1 MSMQKPDKFL
11 PALYGGIIM
20 GAISAVP
27 FLNFVNCLCCAGII
41 FGGFIAVFL
50 YRNNFTPDTP
60 PFTTG
65 DCLAVGAMA
74 GVVGA
79 VVATVLDQVFLLL
92 FGNVLKEFILQ
103 FLESMNLDIPEGALE
118 EIRKR
123 IEEVPTGVISIFIEL
138 VFGLILY
145 PIFGLLGGLI
155 GYAVW
160 KPPAPAVQT
169 TTSATPS

>member
-1 MSMQKPDKFL
+1 MQKPDKFL

-20 GAISAVP
+20 GVIWTVP
-27 FLNFVNCLCCAGII
+27 FLNFVNCLCCAGLL
-41 FGGFIAVFL
+41 FGGFIAVFF
-50 YRNNFTPDTP
+50 YKSNFTPDTP

-65 DCLAVGAMA
+65 DCLAVGALA

-79 VVATVLDQVFLLL
+79 VVATMLNQVFMVL
-92 FGNVLKEFILQ
+92 FGNVFKEFILH
-103 FLESMNLDIPEGALE
+103 FIEGMNLDIPDEAME

-123 IEEVPTGVISIFIEL
+123 IEEVPTGIMSVFIDL
-138 VFGLILY
+138 VFGLIVY

-160 KPPAPAVQT
+160 RPPAQ
-169 TTSATPS
+169 TPSS

>member
-1 MSMQKPDKFL
+1 MQKPDKFL
-11 PALYGGIIM
+11 PALYGGIII
-20 GAISAVP
+20 GVISTVP
-27 FLNFVNCLCCAGII
+27 FLNFVNCLCCAGIL

-60 PFTTG
+60 PFTMG

-103 FLESMNLDIPEGALE
+103 LLESMDLDIPEEALE

-123 IEEVPTGVISIFIEL
+123 IEEVPTGIVSVFIEL

-155 GYAVW
+155 GYGVW
-160 KPPAPAVQT
+160 KPPAPPSQT
-169 TTSATPS
+169 PSSATPS